1 MKITVNRSKS
11 NSSLKNTFS
20 PTRISVAFF
29 ISFFLFSVI
38 AAGLFTT
45 AKAEA
50 VPLAESLGYDLVEMT
65 NEKSEE
71 SIKVIIHKES
81 VSKKETEAIAKE
93 LKKEKDQKVVVFAS
107 TKPISQQVST
117 DYREDVEY
125 KVTITETK
133 VETIEFD
140 VYTDDQPD
148 VVIHQNWDL
157 SDNVLDLVTGKVT
170 VKIEMDS
177 QWSKE
182 MILSTAQAL
191 SQQIIA
197 SNQESSVS
205 SVSFEITVGKDLY
218 LYDSEQFYTI
228 GKYQVTSI

>member
-1 MKITVNRSKS
+1 MKTTVNRSNS
-11 NSSLKNTFS
+11 NLKNALS
-20 PTRISVAFF
+20 PTRISAAFF
-29 ISFFLFSVI
+29 VFFFLLSVI
-38 AAGLFTT
+38 VAGLFNT
-45 AKAEA
+45 AKAET
-50 VPLAESLGYDLVEMT
+50 VSLAESLGYDLVEMT
-65 NEKSEE
+65 NENSEVPME
-71 SIKVIIHKES
+71 IIIQKES
-81 VSKKETEAIAKE
+81 VSKKETMAIAKE
-93 LKKEKDQKVVVFAS
+93 LKNEKDQEVVVFAS
-107 TKPISQQVST
+107 TKPIFQQVPVE
-117 DYREDVEY
+117 YHENVEY

-133 VETIEFD
+133 IETIAFD
-140 VYTDDQPD
+140 VYNDSQPG
-148 VVIHQNWDL
+148 VAVHQNWDL

-205 SVSFEITVGKDLY
+205 SVFFEITVGKKLY

-228 GKYQVTSI
+228 GEYQVSDI